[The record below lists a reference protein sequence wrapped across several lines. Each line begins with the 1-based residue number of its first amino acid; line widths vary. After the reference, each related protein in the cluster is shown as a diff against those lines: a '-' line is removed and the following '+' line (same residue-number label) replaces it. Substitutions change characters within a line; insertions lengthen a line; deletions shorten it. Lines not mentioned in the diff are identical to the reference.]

1 MRTHRRAGTF
11 PCPRHHRDLAQRDI
25 DVDFHSLFIAN
36 KSTPLTPFDETA
48 GLTEQAGHTLTFGSE
63 TSTSGRFMPQ

>member
-1 MRTHRRAGTF
+1 
-11 PCPRHHRDLAQRDI
+11 
-25 DVDFHSLFIAN
+25 VDFHSLFIAN